1 MGYEVTY
8 KYHERTDDG
17 YNRDETK
24 AFKKKV
30 GDPFDDVPLEKLAG
44 AIMLQLARRDIWIVD
59 VEILE
64 LSKKIISFK
73 EAKGGIILK
82 NRKFLFDG
90 SDSTEIVAQELS
102 QEIQQDYSVNL
113 QKPVVH
119 PHNNIQNQIR
129 EQIPNETKSY
139 TRKPIDYVVFLP
151 EPQQIKE
158 IKEKNLKFTPDKK
171 YPVFEKKLGFGGE
184 IFTVVDDLGR
194 EQTVSDKFFVPA
206 NIQLLGDKELNFSES
221 PKERDG
227 GNLFWGN
234 SSSDNNMPD
243 LRRR

>member
-24 AFKKKV
+24 SFKKKV

-44 AIMLQLARRDIWIVD
+44 AIMLQLARRDIWIID

-64 LSKKIISFK
+64 LSKKIINFK
-73 EAKGGIILK
+73 ESKGGIILK

-113 QKPVVH
+113 QKQVVH
-119 PHNNIQNQIR
+119 PHNNLQNHIK
-129 EQIPNETKSY
+129 EQVSNESRTTNK
-139 TRKPIDYVVFLP
+139 KPIDYVVFLP
-151 EPQQIKE
+151 EPQQMSE
-158 IKEKNLKFTPDKK
+158 IKQKNLKFTQDKR
-171 YPVFEKKLGFGGE
+171 YAVYEKKLGFGGE
-184 IFTVVDDLGR
+184 IFTMIDDLGR

-206 NIQLLGDKELNFSES
+206 KTQLLGDKELNFTES

-227 GNLFWGN
+227 GTLFWGN
-234 SSSDNNMPD
+234 ASSDNTMPD